1 VRAVICGAGIAGLTL
16 AWWLERDGWQVL
28 LVEHAAGPR
37 DAGYMID
44 FVGSGYDV
52 AERMELLPRLRD
64 IQTVNTVVRY
74 VDPAGRGRGWLN
86 YDGFTAALDGRAFTF
101 MRGDLER
108 VLYDVLGD
116 RVPVRYATTVH
127 TVAETASGV
136 EVVLSDGT
144 VERADLL
151 VGADGIH
158 SRVRELAF
166 GPEPPLLRY
175 LGFHTA
181 SYLFADDDLRARVGA
196 RFLLSAV
203 PGRQVGLYPTN
214 DGRLA
219 VWLTHRSAD
228 PGLPSDPHGAL
239 LRTYGGMGDLVDLA
253 LRHCPS
259 GRDLYYDQ
267 VAQIELNGWARGR
280 VTLVGDACQAVSL
293 LAGQGASLGIA
304 GAYLLAEHLAEDLAL
319 AGRIDTALTR
329 YEQAMRPV
337 VIEKQQ
343 VARSGVRWFLPSTRG
358 QLRVRR
364 TALAL
369 ARLPV
374 VDRYVAG
381 ALIGKSSAVI
391 TNLHTTV
398 PGFKPGPRRRPLSR
412 AAPRRRSGRWSG
424 SSR

>member
-1 VRAVICGAGIAGLTL
+1 MRAVICGAGIAGLTL

-52 AERMELLPRLRD
+52 AERMGMLPRLRD
-64 IQTVNTVVRY
+64 IQTVNTVLRY
-74 VDPAGRGRGWLN
+74 LDPAGRGRGWFD
-86 YDGFTAALDGRAFTF
+86 YDGFAAALGGRAFTF

-127 TVAETASGV
+127 SVAETANGV

-181 SYLFADDDLRARVGA
+181 SYLCADDDLRARVGA
-196 RFLLSAV
+196 RFLLTAV
-203 PGRQVGLYPTN
+203 PDRQVGLYPTYV
-214 DGRLA
+214 GRLA
-219 VWLTHRSAD
+219 VWLTHHSAD
-228 PGLPSDPHGAL
+228 PRLPQDPRGAL

-267 VAQIELNGWARGR
+267 VAQIELDGWARGR
-280 VTLVGDACQAVSL
+280 VALVGDACQAVSL
-293 LAGQGASLGIA
+293 LAGQGASMAMG
-304 GAYLLAEHLAEDLAL
+304 GAYVLAEQLRLDAPERAVARYEERVRPSVRVKQR
-319 AGRIDTALTR
+319 AGRQTAQWLVPSSRWRIT
-329 YEQAMRPV
+329 
-337 VIEKQQ
+337 
-343 VARSGVRWFLPSTRG
+343 AR
-358 QLRVRR
+358 
-364 TALAL
+364 ALAL
-369 ARLPV
+369 ATTRLPGGVRLAQAVLAGPTASV
-374 VDRYVAG
+374 VTDG
-381 ALIGKSSAVI
+381 
-391 TNLHTTV
+391 
-398 PGFKPGPRRRPLSR
+398 GPDQ
-412 AAPRRRSGRWSG
+412 AAQVGR
-424 SSR
+424 